1 MDNAIF
7 TPGNE
12 PYLGRKSLKAF
23 DDLIIACLAAN
34 NESAPK
40 SHQIDKSEFQEAACQ
55 LIPQSIS
62 LALSIREL
70 VRQGYLFGAL
80 TLIRPL
86 CERGVTLMYL
96 RKNPDEIRIWNR
108 GWKHNEAPSLSRML
122 NNLGKDQFPE
132 IGPEITRPFNS
143 LIHGKPDSAK
153 WSLVSLGNGQFGH
166 GVSKIL
172 DNPQLCDQICIDAAV
187 WLSSV
192 VVIMLESFA
201 EPR

>member
-1 MDNAIF
+1 MDEVIF
-7 TPGNE
+7 TPSNE
-12 PYLGRKSLKAF
+12 PYLGRQSLKAF

-34 NESAPK
+34 SESAPK
-40 SHQIDKSEFQEAACQ
+40 SHQIDKSDFQDAACQ

-86 CERGVTLMYL
+86 AERSVTLMYL
-96 RKNPDEIRIWNR
+96 RKNPEKIQIWNR
-108 GWKHNEAPSLSRML
+108 GWKHNEAPNLSQML
-122 NNLGKDQFPE
+122 NDLGKGQFPE

-153 WSLVSLGNGQFGH
+153 WSLISLGDGQFGH

-172 DNPQLCDQICIDAAV
+172 DNPQLCDQICVDTAV

-192 VVIMLESFA
+192 MIIMLESFGSQH
-201 EPR
+201 